1 MYGSTNQKDNEAEI
15 LTDASCEKRHQEYLT
30 QRKKNPTLI
39 PVLVHPIDMQIEKK
53 KYLVNPDVLFAK
65 FAEVSRNYCR
75 GISDKQPLFFSA
87 NDTIIK
93 KTMTM
98 TQVYE
103 LHKRQDEFLHVTVR
117 PEPFISSIEK
127 PIETPAKLESPEP
140 EAKPEVA
147 QSEVLAQNEALAQNT
162 VVAEPESA
170 LP

>member
-1 MYGSTNQKDNEAEI
+1 MLGSMYGSTSQKVNEAEI

-75 GISDKQPLFFSA
+75 GISDKQLLFFSA
-87 NDTIIK
+87 NDTIINK
-93 KTMTM
+93 KMTM

-103 LHKRQDEFLHVTVR
+103 LHKRQDEFLHVSVR
-117 PEPFISSIEK
+117 PEPSISSIER
-127 PIETPAKLESPEP
+127 PTETPAKLESPEP

-147 QSEVLAQNEALAQNT
+147 QSDVSAQNA
-162 VVAEPESA
+162 VVAEST